1 MIKKLKYLKFL
12 HPRYIVLLSN
22 RISHL
27 EKELSRIKQ
36 LEKDFNDFV
45 IKPDNVWLEKCKEE
59 RMDALI
65 DDDNYTKP
73 GRREFHIDRYK
84 FASKYVKNKLVADI
98 ACGTGYGTRVVLEDG
113 KALKCIGVDIDEKAV
128 LYAKKKHTVKG
139 SEFICSSAE
148 NVHLESESFDV
159 IVSFETLEH
168 VHDETVL
175 LGEFYRLL
183 KPNGLL
189 IISTPNEWPLSIA
202 KYHTKEYDLEE
213 FEKVLKTKFE
223 IQKMYNQNSGDSGR
237 EYNHSQPKGIIETTS
252 KNKGLAECYIAVCKK
267 L

>member
-1 MIKKLKYLKFL
+1 MFKKLKYLKFL

-22 RISHL
+22 RITHL

-45 IKPDNVWLEKCKEE
+45 IKPDNVWLDKCKEE

-73 GRREFHIDRYK
+73 ERREFHIDRYK
-84 FASKYVKNKLVADI
+84 FASNYVKNKVVADI

-113 KALKCIGVDIDEKAV
+113 DALKCVGVDIDYKAV
-128 LYAKKKHTVKG
+128 LYAKRKHAVKG

-148 NVHLESESFDV
+148 NVPLEAESFDV

-168 VHDETVL
+168 VHDETFL
-175 LGEFYRLL
+175 ISEFYRLL
-183 KPNGLL
+183 KSNGLL

-213 FEKVLKTKFE
+213 FEKVLKTNFE

-237 EYNHSQPKGIIETTS
+237 KYNHSQPKGIIETTT
-252 KNKGLAECYIAVCKK
+252 KNKELAECYIAVCKK
-267 L
+267 S